1 MNKNR
6 KAIIDSILKTK
17 WDLKITLT
25 FQNDIS
31 EARAAKTLRRWWNEI
46 DRVFYG
52 CAVSRFGKRTERI
65 CLYQTGKSDSNPH
78 YHIHANKPADRNI
91 SLDKYIKLLEKHWR
105 KLSSANYI
113 NEFELN
119 INNVKWANYTTSEI
133 TATNT
138 DSLDIYAS
146 NFKFVQV

>member
-1 MNKNR
+1 M
-6 KAIIDSILKTK
+6 
-17 WDLKITLT
+17 
-25 FQNDIS
+25 
-31 EARAAKTLRRWWNEI
+31 RRWWNEI

-133 TATNT
+133 AATNT